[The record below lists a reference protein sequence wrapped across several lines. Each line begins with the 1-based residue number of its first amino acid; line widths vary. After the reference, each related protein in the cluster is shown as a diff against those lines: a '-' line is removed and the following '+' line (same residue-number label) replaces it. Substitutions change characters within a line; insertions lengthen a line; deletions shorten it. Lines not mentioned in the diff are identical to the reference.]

1 MVTLGDAIL
10 AINPD
15 AVFEYED
22 IDRIL
27 WQRKTKPI
35 SKEEILSKY
44 KELKDLEK
52 ERIAFEAANK
62 KGFFGKIISILDKK
76 KIYLYTYRQGLA
88 TFSVL
93 ISLIF
98 VLTENFHKVRY
109 TILTDPYGTE
119 FVYDRFT
126 GKIKKKI
133 NYWLRHNLL
142 LLREDYEYFR

>member
-22 IDRIL
+22 IDTIS
-27 WQRKTKPI
+27 WQRRTKPI
-35 SKEEILSKY
+35 NKEEILSKY

-52 ERIAFEAANK
+52 ERIALEKANR
-62 KGFFGKIISILDKK
+62 KGFLGKVIAFLDDNKIIV
-76 KIYLYTYRQGLA
+76 YNYRQPLA
-88 TFSVL
+88 TFSIV
-93 ISLIF
+93 ISLVF

-133 NYWLRHNLL
+133 NY
-142 LLREDYEYFR
+142 

>member
-22 IDRIL
+22 IDTIS

-35 SKEEILSKY
+35 NKEEILSKY

-52 ERIAFEAANK
+52 ERIALEKANR
-62 KGFFGKIISILDKK
+62 KGFLGKVIAFLDNNKIIF
-76 KIYLYTYRQGLA
+76 YNYRQPLA
-88 TFSVL
+88 TFSIL

-133 NYWLRHNLL
+133 NY
-142 LLREDYEYFR
+142 

>member
-1 MVTLGDAIL
+1 MVTLADAIL

-22 IDRIL
+22 IDRIH
-27 WQRKTKPI
+27 WRKKTKPI
-35 SKEEILSKY
+35 NKEEILSKY

-52 ERIAFEAANK
+52 EKIALEKANR
-62 KGFFGKIISILDKK
+62 KGFFGKIISFLDYN
-76 KIYLYTYRQGLA
+76 KIYLYQYRQGIA
-88 TFSVL
+88 TFSII
-93 ISLIF
+93 ISLVF

-133 NYWLRHNLL
+133 NY
-142 LLREDYEYFR
+142 

>member
-10 AINPD
+10 AINPK
-15 AVFEYED
+15 AEFEYDD
-22 IDRIL
+22 IDNII

-35 SKEEILSKY
+35 TKEEILAKY
-44 KELKDLEK
+44 RELKDLEK
-52 ERIAFEAANK
+52 ESKALAKANELNALQEILK
-62 KGFFGKIISILDKK
+62 YCDSNKII
-76 KIYLYTYRQGLA
+76 LYKYRQALA
-88 TFSVL
+88 TSSII

-98 VLTENFHKVRY
+98 VLTNNFHKVRY

-133 NYWLRHNLL
+133 KY
-142 LLREDYEYFR
+142 

>member
-22 IDRIL
+22 IDTIS
-27 WQRKTKPI
+27 WQRRTKPI
-35 SKEEILSKY
+35 NKEEILSKY

-52 ERIAFEAANK
+52 ERNALEKANRKGFLGKVIAFLDNN
-62 KGFFGKIISILDKK
+62 KIIF
-76 KIYLYTYRQGLA
+76 YNYRQPLA
-88 TFSVL
+88 TFSIL

-133 NYWLRHNLL
+133 NY
-142 LLREDYEYFR
+142 

>member
-22 IDRIL
+22 IDTIS
-27 WQRKTKPI
+27 WQRRTKPI
-35 SKEEILSKY
+35 KKEEILSKY

-52 ERIAFEAANK
+52 ERIALEKANR
-62 KGFFGKIISILDKK
+62 KGFLGKVIAFLDNNKIIF
-76 KIYLYTYRQGLA
+76 YNYRQPLA
-88 TFSVL
+88 TFSIL

-133 NYWLRHNLL
+133 NY
-142 LLREDYEYFR
+142 

>member
-22 IDRIL
+22 IDTIS
-27 WQRKTKPI
+27 WQRRTKPI
-35 SKEEILSKY
+35 NKEEILSKY

-52 ERIAFEAANK
+52 ERIALEKANR
-62 KGFFGKIISILDKK
+62 KGFLGKVIAFLDDNKIIV
-76 KIYLYTYRQGLA
+76 YNYRQPLA
-88 TFSVL
+88 TFSIV
-93 ISLIF
+93 ISLVF

-126 GKIKKKI
+126 GKIQKKI
-133 NYWLRHNLL
+133 NY
-142 LLREDYEYFR
+142 

>member
-22 IDRIL
+22 IDTIS
-27 WQRKTKPI
+27 WQRRTKPI
-35 SKEEILSKY
+35 NKEEILSKY

-52 ERIAFEAANK
+52 ERIALEKANR
-62 KGFFGKIISILDKK
+62 KGFLGKVIAFLDDNKIIV
-76 KIYLYTYRQGLA
+76 YNYRQPLA
-88 TFSVL
+88 TFSII
-93 ISLIF
+93 ISLVF

-133 NYWLRHNLL
+133 NY
-142 LLREDYEYFR
+142 

>member
-1 MVTLGDAIL
+1 MVTLADAIL

-22 IDRIL
+22 IDRIH
-27 WQRKTKPI
+27 WRKKTKPI
-35 SKEEILSKY
+35 NKEEILSKY

-52 ERIAFEAANK
+52 EKIALEKANR
-62 KGFFGKIISILDKK
+62 KGFFGKIISFLDNN
-76 KIYLYTYRQGLA
+76 KIYLYQYRQGLA
-88 TFSVL
+88 TFSII
-93 ISLIF
+93 ISLVF

-133 NYWLRHNLL
+133 NY
-142 LLREDYEYFR
+142 

>member
-1 MVTLGDAIL
+1 MITVGDAIL

-22 IDRIL
+22 IDTIWWRN
-27 WQRKTKPI
+27 KTKPI

-44 KELKDLEK
+44 KELKDIEK
-52 ERIAFEAANK
+52 DRIALELANR
-62 KGFFGKIISILDKK
+62 KGPLGKIITILDNN
-76 KIYLYTYRQGLA
+76 KIHLYTYRQGIA
-88 TFSVL
+88 TFSII

-126 GKIKKKI
+126 GKVKKKI
-133 NYWLRHNLL
+133 NY
-142 LLREDYEYFR
+142 

>member
-52 ERIAFEAANK
+52 ERIAFEEANK

-76 KIYLYTYRQGLA
+76 KIHLYTYRQGLA
-88 TFSVL
+88 TFSIL

-133 NYWLRHNLL
+133 NY
-142 LLREDYEYFR
+142 

>member
-22 IDRIL
+22 IDTIS
-27 WQRKTKPI
+27 WQRRTKPI
-35 SKEEILSKY
+35 NKEEILSKY

-52 ERIAFEAANK
+52 ERIALEKANR
-62 KGFFGKIISILDKK
+62 KGFLGKVIAFLDNNKIIF
-76 KIYLYTYRQGLA
+76 YNYRQPLA
-88 TFSVL
+88 TFSIL

-133 NYWLRHNLL
+133 NY
-142 LLREDYEYFR
+142 

>member
-22 IDRIL
+22 IDTIS
-27 WQRKTKPI
+27 WQRRTKPI
-35 SKEEILSKY
+35 NKEEILSKY

-52 ERIAFEAANK
+52 ERIALEKANR
-62 KGFFGKIISILDKK
+62 KGILGKVIAFLDDNKV
-76 KIYLYTYRQGLA
+76 IVYNYRQPLA
-88 TFSVL
+88 TFSII
-93 ISLIF
+93 ISLVF

-133 NYWLRHNLL
+133 NY
-142 LLREDYEYFR
+142 

>member
-1 MVTLGDAIL
+1 MITIGDAIL

-15 AVFEYED
+15 AVFDYESVD
-22 IDRIL
+22 QIT
-27 WQRKTKPI
+27 WRKRTKPI
-35 SKEEILSKY
+35 DKDDILQKY
-44 KELKDLEK
+44 KELKQIEKDKLE
-52 ERIAFEAANK
+52 FEKANRKGPIK
-62 KGFFGKIISILDKK
+62 KLFAILDKN
-76 KIYLYTYRQGLA
+76 KIYFYTYRQGIA
-88 TFSVL
+88 TFSVI

-133 NYWLRHNLL
+133 NYQ
-142 LLREDYEYFR
+142 

>member
-22 IDRIL
+22 IDTIS
-27 WQRKTKPI
+27 WQRRTKPI
-35 SKEEILSKY
+35 NKEEILSKY

-52 ERIAFEAANK
+52 ERIALEKANR
-62 KGFFGKIISILDKK
+62 KGFLGKVIAFLDDNKIIV
-76 KIYLYTYRQGLA
+76 YNYRQPLA
-88 TFSVL
+88 TFSIV
-93 ISLIF
+93 ISLVF

-109 TILTDPYGTE
+109 TIVTDPYGTE

-126 GKIKKKI
+126 GKLKKKI
-133 NYWLRHNLL
+133 IY
-142 LLREDYEYFR
+142 

>member
-22 IDRIL
+22 IDTIS

-35 SKEEILSKY
+35 NKEEILSKY

-52 ERIAFEAANK
+52 ERIALEEANR
-62 KGFFGKIISILDKK
+62 KGFLGKVIAFLDNNKIIF
-76 KIYLYTYRQGLA
+76 YNYRQPLA
-88 TFSVL
+88 TFSIL

-133 NYWLRHNLL
+133 NY
-142 LLREDYEYFR
+142 

>member
-22 IDRIL
+22 IDRIY
-27 WQRKTKPI
+27 WRKKTKPI
-35 SKEEILSKY
+35 NKEEILSKY

-52 ERIAFEAANK
+52 EKIALEEANR
-62 KGFFGKIISILDKK
+62 KGFFGKTISFLDNN
-76 KIYLYTYRQGLA
+76 KIYLYKYRQSLA
-88 TFSVL
+88 TFSII
-93 ISLIF
+93 ISLVF

-133 NYWLRHNLL
+133 NY
-142 LLREDYEYFR
+142 

>member
-22 IDRIL
+22 IDTIS

-35 SKEEILSKY
+35 NKEEILSKY

-52 ERIAFEAANK
+52 ERIALEKANR
-62 KGFFGKIISILDKK
+62 KGFLGKVIAFLDKNKIIF
-76 KIYLYTYRQGLA
+76 YNYRQPLA
-88 TFSVL
+88 TFSII

-133 NYWLRHNLL
+133 NY
-142 LLREDYEYFR
+142 